1 MAATTSCTAPAQQAY
16 SLDYYSLNK
25 VFYGAATT
33 HQSTSWR
40 SQQSKAHPFD
50 SVHEKSS
57 HKKHSARNLI
67 PFLGRRHHHHHH
79 QKTHS
84 SDEEKST
91 CCSTSDH
98 LSSPRSS
105 CSS

>member
-1 MAATTSCTAPAQQAY
+1 MAASTSCTAPAQQAY

-25 VFYGAATT
+25 VFYGTATT

-40 SQQSKAHPFD
+40 SQQSKATPFD

-57 HKKHSARNLI
+57 HKKHSARTLI
-67 PFLGRRHHHHHH
+67 PFLGRRHHH

-91 CCSTSDH
+91 YCNMSDH